1 MPVIHGEPS
10 FGARINTPL
19 FPFFGIL
26 YSRRR
31 SKFENF
37 LLVASHCEPSF
48 PVQDN
53 TPSSIIQL
61 DGSPPMPCQPVRFL
75 PSKSD
80 KNPFSVAWICVAQIS
95 VMAQTSDFTLRS

>member
-1 MPVIHGEPS
+1 MLGPGWHSTTHVLQCRDLAKS
-10 FGARINTPL
+10 SGAM
-19 FPFFGIL
+19 
-26 YSRRR
+26 

-53 TPSSIIQL
+53 TPFSIIQL
-61 DGSPPMPCQPVRFL
+61 DGLPPIPCQPVRFL